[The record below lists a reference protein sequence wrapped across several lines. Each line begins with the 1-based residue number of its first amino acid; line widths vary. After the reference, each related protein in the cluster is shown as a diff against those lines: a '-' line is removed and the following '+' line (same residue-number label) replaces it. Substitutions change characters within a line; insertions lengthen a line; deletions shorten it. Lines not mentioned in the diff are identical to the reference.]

1 MGEIFNYYLYGGPYG
16 HYPSYCGDY
25 EDSKPRS
32 KKRILS
38 GKELAKRKVKR
49 NMAKQS
55 RKINR
60 KG

>member
-1 MGEIFNYYLYGGPYG
+1 MNYYLYGGPYG

-25 EDSKPRS
+25 EDAKPRS
-32 KKRILS
+32 KKRTLS
-38 GKELAKRKVKR
+38 PKELAKRKVKR
-49 NMAKQS
+49 NMANQS